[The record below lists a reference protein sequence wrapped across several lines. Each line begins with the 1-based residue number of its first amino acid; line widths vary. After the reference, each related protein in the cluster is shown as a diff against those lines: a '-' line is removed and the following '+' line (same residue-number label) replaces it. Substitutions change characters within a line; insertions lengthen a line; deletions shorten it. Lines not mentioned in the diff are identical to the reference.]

1 MLHINI
7 IAHVYIGGIFRAT
20 SAHPGIRTPTVTALN
35 RVSLPVGVDRRSA
48 RIRNRTC
55 LVSDACFTDKM
66 RSQPQ
71 YGRYEENLDARRD
84 LWFHLR
90 SCYPVYGACIM
101 RRVITYIRAYWATP
115 VELPG

>member
-1 MLHINI
+1 
-7 IAHVYIGGIFRAT
+7 
-20 SAHPGIRTPTVTALN
+20 
-35 RVSLPVGVDRRSA
+35 
-48 RIRNRTC
+48 
-55 LVSDACFTDKM
+55 M